1 MTVPSDPAVRS
12 VRIAATLN
20 ERFAALMR
28 APVTQ
33 TGGMGE
39 LELRIGEAQQMYPE
53 IWNHL
58 DEARATLAGRGVST
72 AAYDKVRATEP
83 KGSIGVSRVE
93 VEGYATT
100 LSGHMLGLHD
110 EQVKSAYFNLE
121 GHRRANEAVKALM
134 AAQPEVDWRALER
147 AENAEIAAAGSLGP
161 INPKSLGKWLAI
173 LGGAGVAVYAFW
185 FLLIRTPP
193 HDYVGERKVRIV
205 GYRDVA
211 DTHPCKKSAVE
222 TLANELAWDK
232 PPVPSKE
239 THGAY
244 RATCTERIATLQ
256 AALAA
261 EPCNKTNLAQLKAE
275 LEDRDGHAN
284 AGLAARNEFDAK
296 CRDNL

>member
-20 ERFAALMR
+20 ERFVAIMR

-33 TGGMGE
+33 AGGMGE
-39 LELRIGEAQQMYPE
+39 LELRIGEAQQIYPE
-53 IWNHL
+53 IWTHL

-93 VEGYATT
+93 VEGYSTT

-110 EQVKSAYFNLE
+110 EQVKSAHFNLE
-121 GHRRANEAVKALM
+121 GHRRANEAVTALM
-134 AAQPEVDWRALER
+134 DAQPEVDWKALER

-161 INPKSLGKWLAI
+161 VNPKSLGKWVAI

-185 FLLIRTPP
+185 YLLIRTPP
-193 HDYVGERKVRIV
+193 HDYVGERKARIV
-205 GYRDVA
+205 GYREVA
-211 DTHPCKKSAVE
+211 DAHPCKRSAVE
-222 TLANELAWDK
+222 TLANDLAWDK

-239 THGAY
+239 THAAY

-256 AALAA
+256 AALAT
-261 EPCNKTNLAQLKAE
+261 EPCNKTNLAQLKAA
-275 LEDRDGHAN
+275 LEDRDGHVD
-284 AGLAARNEFDAK
+284 AGMAAQNEFDAK
-296 CRDNL
+296 CRDHL